1 MKFLV
6 IEIKHVINQILCLFY
21 YEFMIVFQF
30 ISTVKKTVMKMGY
43 CRIICFCR
51 HEIPWC
57 CY

>member
-30 ISTVKKTVMKMGY
+30 ISTVKKN
-43 CRIICFCR
+43 
-51 HEIPWC
+51 
-57 CY
+57 CYENGLL

>member
-1 MKFLV
+1 V

-51 HEIPWC
+51 HEISWC